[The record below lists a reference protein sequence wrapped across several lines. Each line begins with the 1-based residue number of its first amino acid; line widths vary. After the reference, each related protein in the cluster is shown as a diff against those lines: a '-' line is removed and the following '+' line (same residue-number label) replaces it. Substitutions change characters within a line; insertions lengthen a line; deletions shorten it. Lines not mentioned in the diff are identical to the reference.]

1 MLDRKT
7 LVIGAASLAVGVAIG
22 GVFLGNAPHAETS
35 SAIQA
40 ERDFM
45 DFTMPDLARP
55 DENSGT
61 NEPDVEPPA
70 SQTEKDFMDF
80 TMPDLSQSQ
89 GDEETTR
96 HGCVKPARPQW
107 AVNRSPQ
114 EADNAVLLKAIYDMR
129 RYENIIETNSC
140 PCDIEH
146 PSWNSADQ
154 EYNQVATGKDRAE
167 IQDLGGEVLR
177 EVARLLK
184 PSLDICREQRGR

>member
-45 DFTMPDLARP
+45 DFTMPDL
-55 DENSGT
+55 
-61 NEPDVEPPA
+61 
-70 SQTEKDFMDF
+70 
-80 TMPDLSQSQ
+80 SQSQ
-89 GDEETTR
+89 GVEETTR

-154 EYNQVATGKDRAE
+154 EYNEVATGKDRAE